1 MVIVLVLGLLIVA
14 VTIAS
19 TFALDSSR
27 LEQFQRAAYSREAN
41 YQVAR
46 SAFELGLTL
55 LRVDESDVDSAEDI
69 WAAGPQEMNWEGR
82 QLRLE
87 VEDEERRFPIN
98 ALVTPFTGEGVPPP
112 PSDEQQA
119 LSKALVRFLDKQGV
133 SGQSAAPALVDW
145 IDADNIPVVGGSEVS
160 NDMAVPVKNAPLD
173 SLSELLFI
181 RGWTAPLGAPPKPL
195 LGGLTSTLPMGDK
208 VEIDDGSSAQGT
220 QTSVNGSQW
229 SDWLSLHSEGKINI
243 NTAPREILLS
253 LDEQMTDAL
262 VEEIV
267 RKRQEG
273 ALSGEDD
280 LREIAAID
288 EDLLF
293 RLGRLIRYNS
303 QYFRVRIDVS
313 SPPGP
318 IRVQAVIQRDDKNA
332 KVVRWEVY

>member
-1 MVIVLVLGLLIVA
+1 MVIILVLGLLIVA

-19 TFALDSSR
+19 TFALDASQ
-27 LEQFQRAAYSREAN
+27 LEQFQRVSYSREAN

-69 WAAGPQEMNWEGR
+69 WAAGPQEMTWEGR

-87 VEDEERRFPIN
+87 VEDEERRFPVN
-98 ALVTPFTGEGVPPP
+98 ALVTPFTGDGAPPP
-112 PSDEQQA
+112 PSEEQQA
-119 LSKALVRFLDKQGV
+119 LTDALIRFLDKQGV
-133 SGQSAAPALVDW
+133 QGQSAAPALIDW
-145 IDADNIPVVGGSEVS
+145 IDADGIPVVGGSEIS
-160 NDMAVPVKNAPLD
+160 NDPTIPVKNTALD
-173 SLSELLFI
+173 SLSELVYV
-181 RGWTAPLGAPPKPL
+181 RGWTAPMGPKPEPL
-195 LGGLTSTLPMGDK
+195 LGGLAAAMPIDEEPE
-208 VEIDDGSSAQGT
+208 VEDGSISQDSQKSSHGA
-220 QTSVNGSQW
+220 QW
-229 SDWLSLHSEGKINI
+229 SDWLSLHSEGKINV
-243 NTAPREILLS
+243 NTAPREILLC
-253 LDEQMTDAL
+253 LDDQMTDAL

-303 QYFRVRIDVS
+303 QYFRVRIVVS

-318 IRVQAVIQRDDKNA
+318 VRIQAVIAREKKDV